1 MRVIQ
6 QKASMKNMD
15 LNKNIEPGGNATNEK
30 AKKNGW
36 KEFFTLGEVG
46 GYFFRKK
53 DPSRPSNIN
62 IKMMHGINR
71 ISIII
76 FLLGIIFLIL
86 KRIL

>member
-1 MRVIQ
+1 MT
-6 QKASMKNMD
+6 KDMD
-15 LNKNIEPGGNATNEK
+15 LKENIEPDGSAPNGK

-62 IKMMHGINR
+62 IKMMHGVNR

-76 FLLGIIFLIL
+76 FLLGVIFLIL
-86 KRIL
+86 KRFL